1 MPAAN
6 HKTPLVSIEISDECN
21 FSLFASNNTNNTY
34 PTDLR
39 WTIADVDGD
48 SLHHGYLS
56 SALRHTAMLD
66 TRLAVATVFIMPS
79 SLSLPTQYAVCAW
92 HFSNASLDLSDCPA
106 LVCIELSYHQSAL
119 YYCHHHQ
126 LPLTHNPPP
135 PPTPPP
141 PLSSHPFPFS
151 PFQHFGSLADL
162 VMSQYSKVQ
171 TPTITELSE
180 ANHTCPSSISVL
192 RAHHAHRPQL
202 HCPLHQLL
210 HYI

>member
-21 FSLFASNNTNNTY
+21 FSLFASNNTNNTD

-56 SALRHTAMLD
+56 SALRHTAILAFPSHSVCCLCMAFQQCFARSF
-66 TRLAVATVFIMPS
+66 RLSSPCVHRTIISPICLILLPPS
-79 SLSLPTQYAVCAW
+79 P
-92 HFSNASLDLSDCPA
+92 AS
-106 LVCIELSYHQSAL
+106 
-119 YYCHHHQ
+119 
-126 LPLTHNPPP
+126 
-135 PPTPPP
+135 PP

>member
-1 MPAAN
+1 MDHRRCRWRQPAPRLPIVCSEAHSN
-6 HKTPLVSIEISDECN
+6 ARYPSRCGHRLYHAFVAFPSHSVCCLCMA
-21 FSLFASNNTNNTY
+21 FQQCFARSF
-34 PTDLR
+34 R
-39 WTIADVDGD
+39 
-48 SLHHGYLS
+48 LS
-56 SALRHTAMLD
+56 SPCVHRTIISPICLIL
-66 TRLAVATVFIMPS
+66 LPPS
-79 SLSLPTQYAVCAW
+79 PTSSQTQ
-92 HFSNASLDLSDCPA
+92 P
-106 LVCIELSYHQSAL
+106 
-119 YYCHHHQ
+119 
-126 LPLTHNPPP
+126 PPPP

>member
-135 PPTPPP
+135 NSPTSLKFSSL
-141 PLSSHPFPFS
+141 PLFPLPTFWFVGGSSHVPILES
-151 PFQHFGSLADL
+151 
-162 VMSQYSKVQ
+162 
-171 TPTITELSE
+171 
-180 ANHTCPSSISVL
+180 ANT
-192 RAHHAHRPQL
+192 HH
-202 HCPLHQLL
+202 
-210 HYI
+210 Y